1 MGKMPSSSGIWLSV
15 TGRDN
20 RKNPIL
26 PEVDSDAAGGRAGG
40 PAAVLDARGISK
52 RYGNVVAL
60 DSVNV
65 VVHAGEVVGI
75 VGDNGAGKS
84 TLVRI
89 LSGAIQPDHGTIR
102 VDNKPVVLSS
112 PVVARRLGIETVY
125 QELALAPDLTVSEN
139 MFLGREIKRHG
150 PLGRIGWLNRKAM
163 NRAAEAELTK
173 LRIRV
178 SSVRAPCESLS
189 GGQRQAVAVA
199 RATTWGTRLVMMDE
213 PTAALGVE
221 QQRRVGELIGDLR
234 SSGTPVVLISHNM
247 PQIHEICDRIVV
259 LFRGR
264 VAAEVATEEVSI
276 QDIVAWI
283 TGVPPVLP
291 AK

>member
-1 MGKMPSSSGIWLSV
+1 MDRVV
-15 TGRDN
+15 TIGEDPALPGVEDRRGPVREPGR
-20 RKNPIL
+20 
-26 PEVDSDAAGGRAGG
+26 VADAHV
-40 PAAVLDARGISK
+40 VLDARGISK
-52 RYGNVVAL
+52 RYGNVIAL
-60 DSVNV
+60 DSVDLE
-65 VVHAGEVVGI
+65 VHAREVVGI

-102 VDNKPVVLSS
+102 VGNSSVVLSS

-139 MFLGREIKRHG
+139 MFLGREIKRRG
-150 PLGRIGWLNRKAM
+150 LLGRVGWLNRKAM
-163 NRAAEAELTK
+163 NRAAEQQLAK

-199 RATTWGTRLVMMDE
+199 RATAWGTRLVLMDE

-234 SSGTPVVLISHNM
+234 SSGVPVVLISHNM
-247 PQIHEICDRIVV
+247 PQVHEICDRVLV
-259 LFRGR
+259 LFHGR
-264 VAAEVATEEVSI
+264 VAADVATEDVSI

-283 TGVPPVLP
+283 TGVPPELP
-291 AK
+291 RDDPG

>member
-1 MGKMPSSSGIWLSV
+1 MTIGE
-15 TGRDN
+15 
-20 RKNPIL
+20 NPTL
-26 PEVDSDAAGGRAGG
+26 PAVDDRRGPGPDGGRVVEAT
-40 PAAVLDARGISK
+40 AVLDARGISK

-60 DSVNV
+60 DSVDLQ
-65 VVHAGEVVGI
+65 VHAQEVVGI

-102 VDNKPVVLSS
+102 VGSKPVVLSS

-150 PLGRIGWLNRKAM
+150 LLGRIGWLNRKAM
-163 NRAAEAELTK
+163 NRAAEAELSK

-199 RATTWGTRLVMMDE
+199 RATAWGTRLLLMDE

-221 QQRRVGELIGDLR
+221 QQRRVGELISDLS
-234 SSGTPVVLISHNM
+234 SSGVPVVLISHNM
-247 PQIHEICDRIVV
+247 PQVHEICDRVVV
-259 LFRGR
+259 LFHGR
-264 VAAEVATEEVSI
+264 VVADVMTEDVSI

-283 TGVPPVLP
+283 TGVPPQLP
-291 AK
+291 LV

>member
-1 MGKMPSSSGIWLSV
+1 V
-15 TGRDN
+15 TAGE
-20 RKNPIL
+20 NPAL
-26 PEVDSDAAGGRAGG
+26 PAIEDRIVPAAGSGPVAQRAV
-40 PAAVLDARGISK
+40 VLDARGISK

-60 DSVNV
+60 HAVDLE
-65 VVHAGEVVGI
+65 VHAKEVVGI

-102 VDNKPVVLSS
+102 VGNKGVVLSS
-112 PVVARRLGIETVY
+112 PVVARHLGIETVY

-139 MFLGREIKRHG
+139 MFLGREIKRG
-150 PLGRIGWLNRKAM
+150 GLLGRVGWLNRKAM
-163 NRAAEAELTK
+163 NRAAEVQLAK
-173 LRIRV
+173 LRIQV

-199 RATTWGTRLVMMDE
+199 RATAWGTRLVLMDE

-221 QQRRVGELIGDLR
+221 QQRKVGELISDLR
-234 SSGTPVVLISHNM
+234 SSGVPVVLISHNM
-247 PQIHEICDRIVV
+247 PQVHELCDRVVV
-259 LFRGR
+259 LFHGR
-264 VAAEVATEEVSI
+264 VAADVATSDVSI

-283 TGVPPVLP
+283 TGVPPELP
-291 AK
+291 LA

>member
-1 MGKMPSSSGIWLSV
+1 MSV
-15 TGRDN
+15 DAR
-20 RKNPIL
+20 
-26 PEVDSDAAGGRAGG
+26 AAGPTAAEGARLPG
-40 PAAVLDARGISK
+40 PPAVVLDAREISK

-60 DSVNV
+60 DSVSLT
-65 VVHAGEVVGI
+65 VHAGEVVGI

-102 VDNKPVVLSS
+102 VGDREVVLSS
-112 PVVARRLGIETVY
+112 PVVARQLGIETVY
-125 QELALAPDLTVSEN
+125 QELALALDLTVSEN
-139 MFLGREIKRHG
+139 MFLGREIKRRG
-150 PLGRIGWLNRKAM
+150 VLGRLGWLNRKAM
-163 NRAAEAELTK
+163 NRAAEEELAK

-178 SSVRAPCESLS
+178 SSVRAPCEALS

-199 RATTWGTRLVMMDE
+199 RATAWGTRLVLMDE

-234 SSGTPVVLISHNM
+234 ASDVPVVLVSHNM
-247 PQIHEICDRIVV
+247 PQVHEVCDRVVV
-259 LFRGR
+259 LYHGR
-264 VAAEVATEEVSI
+264 VSANVATGDVSI

-283 TGVPPVLP
+283 TGVQPDLSANPGGAHDP
-291 AK
+291 RP